1 MRRIG
6 KMAVWVRNKRA
17 CAIRLSPFASSSNT
31 ALSVKP
37 RVPTQAS
44 CNTGLAAFVKKPHG
58 LCVGV
63 DVSEHSAVGFSVVNY
78 MSSLRSSYRGTMNG
92 RFLRGGA
99 AKIDTAANY
108 MTFKARIAFTT
119 RNPVFSRGISA
130 QSRVRSMIML
140 TPSQVPQR
148 TPILPPA
155 NPLPLRALVCILTA
169 LSVWMR
175 QEPEAGVQGEI
186 DSCVKKIGECE
197 AEIAGCVAKIDDVEK
212 ELMKE
217 GISAD
222 NLVYW
227 RKEKEQLRD
236 EKKQY
241 LKNLEQLREKELL
254 LTKSL
259 VNGARAR
266 TLKRLPSPSRCLS
279 LRYN

>member
-1 MRRIG
+1 M
-6 KMAVWVRNKRA
+6 
-17 CAIRLSPFASSSNT
+17 
-31 ALSVKP
+31 
-37 RVPTQAS
+37 
-44 CNTGLAAFVKKPHG
+44 
-58 LCVGV
+58 GV

-78 MSSLRSSYRGTMNG
+78 MNSLRSSYRGTMNG
-92 RFLRGGA
+92 RFLRGA

-108 MTFKARIAFTT
+108 MTFKARIASTT

-148 TPILPPA
+148 TSILPPA

-197 AEIAGCVAKIDDVEK
+197 AEIAGCVAKINDVEK

-222 NLVYW
+222 NLAYW
-227 RKEKEQLRD
+227 RKKEEQLRK
-236 EKKQY
+236 EKA
-241 LKNLEQLREKELL
+241 LL

-266 TLKRLPSPSRCLS
+266 TQESPQSITLFI
-279 LRYN
+279 LEV